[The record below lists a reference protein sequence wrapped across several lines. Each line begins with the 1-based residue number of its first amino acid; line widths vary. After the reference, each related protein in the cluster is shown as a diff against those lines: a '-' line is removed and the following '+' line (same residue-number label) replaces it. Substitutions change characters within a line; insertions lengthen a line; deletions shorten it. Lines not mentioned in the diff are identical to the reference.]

1 MVEEIHDGSVVVIL
15 YGKVVSFVGLIASL
29 IKIVSHIVLIS
40 LGEFILYFGYSIQDN
55 PTQIRVNK
63 TTT

>member
-15 YGKVVSFVGLIASL
+15 YGKVLFLTGIIATL
-29 IKIVSHIVLIS
+29 IKIVSNIVLIS
-40 LGEFILYFGYSIQDN
+40 PCQFILYVGYGIQDN

-63 TTT
+63 TIP